1 MKNISIKANNEIVVS
16 DTTSLSYEDLCNV
29 TTLAQMRYNIN
40 RVKDLLEQRERFI
53 RTNIKN
59 LILNTFPLSDKY
71 AKMLLKMIIKK
82 FYPLN
87 EEQERALFSNIR
99 KDSCLCNYKLFVKY
113 GRHLI
118 NSERSEIY
126 PHFISFD
133 ELGIRSTT
141 YAYGEPSYKSSVPQL
156 YYDKADG
163 TQTVQIKNLEYNPNV
178 YKENYILDFHNNT
191 EITSSMS
198 PDYIKLLATNS
209 SLYRCAETCSWG
221 SYWGTD
227 DRNVFLK
234 RHQRHNAKLRSSL
247 MSNEFTSW
255 DWDLVED
262 IAKGL
267 NIQDIG
273 LKLLLENKGFIAQMG
288 IDNINE
294 TFDHL
299 QEISNH
305 TLHSIDVARIELAKK
320 KYQDE
325 NLKRGLYA
333 YLPLDY
339 TFIAEHIDELD
350 WNVIAKN
357 PRVIWSQPLF
367 RLYLRMIETGKCEI
381 QCSAPMYDAI
391 EQLLDDEMVDELI
404 RTYELDK

>member
-1 MKNISIKANNEIVVS
+1 MKDFIIKTNNEIVVS
-16 DTTSLSYEDLCNV
+16 DTTSLSYDDLCNV

-40 RVKDLLEQRERFI
+40 MVKDLLEQRERFI

-59 LILNTFPLSDKY
+59 LILNTFPFSDKY
-71 AKMLLKMIIKK
+71 AKELLKIILKR

-87 EEQERALFSNIR
+87 EEQEHIFFKEVNHKSRFY
-99 KDSCLCNYKLFVKY
+99 NYKLFVKY
-113 GRHLI
+113 GKKFPI
-118 NSERSEIY
+118 GQGTPQYIEVFSDFTSIY
-126 PHFISFD
+126 
-133 ELGIRSTT
+133 ELGI
-141 YAYGEPSYKSSVPQL
+141 KSSIYL
-156 YYDKADG
+156 YGKANKYG
-163 TQTVQIKNLEYNPNV
+163 SHFKSAGRYTIQYVSLERNPKI
-178 YKENYILDFHNNT
+178 YRQNYIIDFHNNQ
-191 EITSSMS
+191 EIINPISS
-198 PDYIKLLATNS
+198 DFENLIKLD
-209 SLYRCAETCSWG
+209 YPFYMQAEAYAGTISI
-221 SYWGTD
+221 GTD
-227 DRNVFLK
+227 ANNILNREQ
-234 RHQRHNAKLRSSL
+234 HYSAQLRTSL

-299 QEISNH
+299 QEISNN
-305 TLHSIDVARIELAKK
+305 TLHPIDVTRIELAKK

-325 NLKRGLYA
+325 NLKKSLYA

-339 TFIAEHIDELD
+339 TFITEHIDELD

-367 RLYLRMIETGKCEI
+367 RLYLRMIEIGKCEI

>member
-1 MKNISIKANNEIVVS
+1 
-16 DTTSLSYEDLCNV
+16 
-29 TTLAQMRYNIN
+29 
-40 RVKDLLEQRERFI
+40 
-53 RTNIKN
+53 
-59 LILNTFPLSDKY
+59 
-71 AKMLLKMIIKK
+71 MLLKMIIKR

-118 NSERSEIY
+118 IPERSEIY
-126 PHFISFD
+126 PHFTSFD

-141 YAYGEPSYKSSVPQL
+141 YAYGEPSNKSSVPEL

-163 TQTVQIKNLEYNPNV
+163 RKMVQTKGLERNPKV
-178 YKENYILDFHNNT
+178 YRNNYLLDFHNNP
-191 EITSSMS
+191 EIINSMS
-198 PDYIKLLATNS
+198 PDYIDLLATNS
-209 SLYRCAETCSWG
+209 SLYRCADTPSWN
-221 SYWGTD
+221 SSWATEKRD
-227 DRNVFLK
+227 VFLK
-234 RHQRHNAKLRSSL
+234 RHQKYSAQLRTSL

-299 QEISNH
+299 QEISNN
-305 TLHSIDVARIELAKK
+305 TLHPIDVARIDLVKK

-325 NLKRGLYA
+325 NLKRSLYA

-339 TFIAEHIDELD
+339 TFITEHIDELD

-367 RLYLRMIETGKCEI
+367 RLYLRMIEIGKCEI

-391 EQLLDDEMVDELI
+391 EQLFDDEIIDELI
-404 RTYELDK
+404 REYELDK

>member
-1 MKNISIKANNEIVVS
+1 MKDLIIKTNNEIVVS
-16 DTTSLSYEDLCNV
+16 DTTSLSYDDLCNV

-40 RVKDLLEQRERFI
+40 RVKDLLEQRERFVK
-53 RTNIKN
+53 TNIKN
-59 LILNTFPLSDKY
+59 LLLNEFPLSNKY
-71 AKMLLKMIIKK
+71 AKELLKLILKR

-87 EEQERALFSNIR
+87 ENQECILFKKANYKSR
-99 KDSCLCNYKLFVKY
+99 FYNYKLFVKY
-113 GRHLI
+113 GKKFPTGQGTPQYI
-118 NSERSEIY
+118 DVFSD
-126 PHFISFD
+126 FISLYEF
-133 ELGIRSTT
+133 GIKSITYLYGNADKYGSHFKSTGRYT
-141 YAYGEPSYKSSVPQL
+141 IQYVS
-156 YYDKADG
+156 
-163 TQTVQIKNLEYNPNV
+163 LERNPKIYRQNH
-178 YKENYILDFHNNT
+178 IIDFHNNQ
-191 EITSSMS
+191 EIINPISS
-198 PDYIKLLATNS
+198 DFENLIKLNYPYYLQ
-209 SLYRCAETCSWG
+209 AEAYAGTISI
-221 SYWGTD
+221 GTD
-227 DRNVFLK
+227 ANNILNRE
-234 RHQRHNAKLRSSL
+234 QRYSAQLRTSL

-299 QEISNH
+299 QEISNN
-305 TLHSIDVARIELAKK
+305 TLHPIDVTRIELAKK

-325 NLKRGLYA
+325 KLKRSLYA

-339 TFIAEHIDELD
+339 TFIAEHMDELD

-367 RLYLRMIETGKCEI
+367 RLYLRMIEIGKCEI